1 MWFLDAQVSSI
12 ESRSTMTGPAPS
24 KYCCIYPCNPLY
36 FYCCINIIC
45 DNTCQTSC
53 HFKKAQTSAPQIPKP
68 VWRNNNPSS
77 SLTCFWM
84 RNKLRVKYAQF
95 WFANITFHKNDL
107 PRTHNWCPKRIPTII
122 IIRLRIIKDN
132 RKEGIWGRVKAI
144 VTIADYNKHLRSGW
158 NQQDVMCFLIFCLAE
173 QP

>member
-1 MWFLDAQVSSI
+1 MSNKLSFYKGTNKPPNPRTFLK
-12 ESRSTMTGPAPS
+12 
-24 KYCCIYPCNPLY
+24 KY
-36 FYCCINIIC
+36 
-45 DNTCQTSC
+45 
-53 HFKKAQTSAPQIPKP
+53 
-68 VWRNNNPSS
+68 NPSS
-77 SLTCFWM
+77 SLTCLWM

-144 VTIADYNKHLRSGW
+144 L
-158 NQQDVMCFLIFCLAE
+158 
-173 QP
+173 